1 MNVIE
6 LLKGILLYACGGV
19 FMAYCIAT
27 AYDGIFN
34 DGEEEDTK

>member
-6 LLKGILLYACGGV
+6 LLKGILLYASAGV

-27 AYDGIFN
+27 AYDSIFN
-34 DGEEEDTK
+34 DGDDSTK